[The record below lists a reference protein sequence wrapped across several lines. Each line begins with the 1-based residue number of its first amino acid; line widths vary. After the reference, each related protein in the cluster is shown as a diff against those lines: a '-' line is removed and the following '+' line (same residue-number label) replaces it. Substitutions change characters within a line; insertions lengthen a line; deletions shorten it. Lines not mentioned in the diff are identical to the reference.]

1 MLLDEARAIK
11 EQLSQWRRTIHRQP
25 ELGFDVQRTAELVA
39 TVLAELGLDVRTG
52 VGKTGVVGILGEA
65 SRPAIAIRADM
76 DGLPIQEENAVEYA
90 SQTQGRMH
98 ACGHDGHTAMALG
111 AAWLLSRRELPGQ
124 VRFVFQPAE
133 ETADAEGVSGAPRMI
148 ADGALDGVEAVIA
161 LHVDP
166 AIEAGHICAGEGRVG
181 AAVDTF
187 RAHIL
192 GRGAHGAY
200 PHQAIDPIWLAAH
213 VLNALYAI
221 PARRIAPLE
230 PAVVSVGVIRGGS
243 IDNVIPD
250 TVYLEGTLRSFTD
263 DVREQLIREVKNA
276 LAVTRA
282 LGGDYRLAI
291 ERGYPST
298 YNDPTVVGWLRRVG
312 ADLLGSD
319 KVITTQKTMGAEDF
333 SYMAQ
338 VAKGAMARL
347 GVKPPGG
354 EARRLHTSTFD
365 LDEAALPIGAAILA
379 ETARRFVSG
388 EFS

>member
-1 MLLDEARAIK
+1 MLDEAQAIK
-11 EQLSQWRRTIHRQP
+11 EQLTQWRRTIHRRP
-25 ELGFDVQRTAELVA
+25 ELGFGVQRTAEFVA

-52 VGKTGVVGILGEA
+52 VGKTGVVGYLGKD
-65 SRPAIAIRADM
+65 SRPVIAIRADM
-76 DGLPIQEENAVEYA
+76 DGLPIQEENAVEYV
-90 SQTQGRMH
+90 SQTPGCMH
-98 ACGHDGHTAMALG
+98 ACGHDGHTTMALG
-111 AAWLLSRRELPGQ
+111 AAKLLSRRKLPGQ
-124 VRFVFQPAE
+124 VRFVFQPSE

-148 ADGALDGVEAVIA
+148 ADGALEGVDAVIA

-166 AIEAGHICAGEGRVG
+166 AIDTGQICVGEGRVG

-187 RAHIL
+187 RVHIL

-200 PHQAIDPIWLAAH
+200 PHQAIDPIWLASH

-221 PARRIAPLE
+221 PSRRVAPLE
-230 PAVVSVGVIRGGS
+230 PVVVSVGVIRGGS

-250 TVYLEGTLRSFTD
+250 TVYLEGTLRSFAD
-263 DVREQLIREVKNA
+263 DVREQLTHEVENA
-276 LAVTRA
+276 LATTRA
-282 LGGDYRLAI
+282 LGGDYQLAI

-298 YNDPTVVGWLRRVG
+298 HNDPAVVGWLRRVG
-312 ADLLGSD
+312 ADLLGGD
-319 KVITTQKTMGAEDF
+319 KVIATQKTMGAEDF

-338 VAKGAMARL
+338 VAKGAMFRL
-347 GVKPPGG
+347 GVRPPGG
-354 EARRLHTSTFD
+354 EPRHLHTSTFD

>member
-1 MLLDEARAIK
+1 MLDEAQAIK

-25 ELGFDVQRTAELVA
+25 ELGFGVQHTAELVA
-39 TVLAELGLDVRTG
+39 TVLAELGLDVQTG
-52 VGKTGVVGILGEA
+52 VGKTGVVGTLGRG
-65 SRPAIAIRADM
+65 SRPAMAIRADM

-90 SQTQGRMH
+90 SQTQGCMH

-111 AAWLLSRRELPGQ
+111 AAKLLSHRKLPGQ

-133 ETADAEGVSGAPRMI
+133 ETADAEGISGAPRMI
-148 ADGALDGVEAVIA
+148 ADGALDGIDAVIA

-166 AIEAGHICAGEGRVG
+166 AIETGRICVGEGRVG

-192 GRGAHGAY
+192 GQGAHGAY

-221 PARRIAPLE
+221 PSRRIAPLE

-250 TVYLEGTLRSFTD
+250 TVYLEGTLRSFAD
-263 DVREQLIREVKNA
+263 DVREQLIHEVENA

-282 LGGDYRLAI
+282 LGGDFRLAI
-291 ERGYPST
+291 EHGYPST
-298 YNDPTVVGWLRRVG
+298 HNDPTVVGWLRRVG
-312 ADLLGSD
+312 TDLLGSD

-354 EARRLHTSTFD
+354 EARHLHTSTFD
-365 LDEAALPIGAAILA
+365 LDEAALPIGAALLA

>member
-1 MLLDEARAIK
+1 MLDEAQAIK
-11 EQLSQWRRTIHRQP
+11 EQLSQWRRTIHRRP
-25 ELGFDVQRTAELVA
+25 ELGFGVQHTAELVA

-52 VGKTGVVGILGEA
+52 VGKTGIVGTLGKGNG
-65 SRPAIAIRADM
+65 PTIAIRADM
-76 DGLPIQEENAVEYA
+76 DGLPIQEENVVEYA
-90 SQTQGRMH
+90 SQTPGCMH
-98 ACGHDGHTAMALG
+98 ACGHDGHITMALG
-111 AAWLLSRRELPGQ
+111 AARLLSHRELPGQ
-124 VRFVFQPAE
+124 VRFVFQPSE
-133 ETADAEGVSGAPRMI
+133 ETADAEGVSGAPRMV
-148 ADGALDGVEAVIA
+148 ADGALDGVDAVIA

-166 AIEAGHICAGEGRVG
+166 AIETGQICAGEGQIG

-200 PHQAIDPIWLAAH
+200 PHQAIDPIWLTAH

-221 PARRIAPLE
+221 PSRRIAPLE

-243 IDNVIPD
+243 ADNVIPD
-250 TVYLEGTLRSFTD
+250 SVYIEGTLRSLD
-263 DVREQLIREVKNA
+263 GDVREQLIREVENA

-282 LGGDYRLAI
+282 LGGDYQLVVD
-291 ERGYPST
+291 RGYPST

-319 KVITTQKTMGAEDF
+319 KVSTDQKTMGAEDF

-338 VAKGAMARL
+338 VTKGAIVRL
-347 GVKPPGG
+347 GVKPPGS
-354 EARRLHTSTFD
+354 EARHLHTSTFD
-365 LDEAALPIGAAILA
+365 LDETALPIGAAILA

>member
-1 MLLDEARAIK
+1 MLDEAQAIK

-25 ELGFDVQRTAELVA
+25 ELGFGVQHTAELVA

-52 VGKTGVVGILGEA
+52 VGKTGVVGTLGKGG
-65 SRPAIAIRADM
+65 RPAIAIRADM

-90 SQTQGRMH
+90 SQTPGCMH
-98 ACGHDGHTAMALG
+98 ACGHDGHIAMALG
-111 AAWLLSRRELPGQ
+111 AARLLSRRKLPGQ

-148 ADGALDGVEAVIA
+148 ADGALDGVDAVIA

-166 AIEAGHICAGEGRVG
+166 AIETGHICAGEGQVG

-187 RAHIL
+187 RVHIL

-200 PHQAIDPIWLAAH
+200 PHQAIDPIWLAANALH
-213 VLNALYAI
+213 ALYAI
-221 PARRIAPLE
+221 PSRRIAPLE

-250 TVYLEGTLRSFTD
+250 TVYLEGTLRSFAD
-263 DVREQLIREVKNA
+263 DVREQLIHEVENA

-282 LGGDYRLAI
+282 LGGDYKLAI

-298 YNDPTVVGWLRRVG
+298 HNDPTVVGWLRRVG
-312 ADLLGSD
+312 ADLLGGD

-354 EARRLHTSTFD
+354 EARHLHSSTFD

>member
-1 MLLDEARAIK
+1 MLDEAQAIK
-11 EQLSQWRRTIHRQP
+11 EQLSQWRRTIHRRP

-52 VGKTGVVGILGEA
+52 VGKTGVVGTLGKG
-65 SRPAIAIRADM
+65 SHPAIAIRADM
-76 DGLPIQEENAVEYA
+76 DGLPIQEENTVEYA
-90 SQTQGRMH
+90 SQTPGCMH
-98 ACGHDGHTAMALG
+98 ACGHDGHIAMALG
-111 AAWLLSRRELPGQ
+111 AARLLSRRSLPGQ
-124 VRFVFQPAE
+124 VRFIFQPSE

-148 ADGALDGVEAVIA
+148 AGGALDGVDAVIT

-166 AIEAGHICAGEGRVG
+166 ALETGQICAGEGRVG

-200 PHQAIDPIWLAAH
+200 PHQAIDPIWLTTH
-213 VLNALYAI
+213 VLSALYAI
-221 PARRIAPLE
+221 PSRRVAPLE
-230 PAVVSVGVIRGGS
+230 PSVVSVGVVRGGS
-243 IDNVIPD
+243 ADNVIPD
-250 TVYLEGTLRSFTD
+250 SVYLEGTLRSFAD
-263 DVREQLIREVKNA
+263 DVREQLIREVENA
-276 LAVTRA
+276 LAVTRP
-282 LGGDYRLAI
+282 LGGDYQLAI

-298 YNDPTVVGWLRRVG
+298 HNDPTVVGWLRRVG
-312 ADLLGSD
+312 VDLLGSD
-319 KVITTQKTMGAEDF
+319 KVITAQKTMGAEDF

-347 GVKPPGG
+347 GVKSPGG
-354 EARRLHTSTFD
+354 EARHLHTSTFD
-365 LDEAALPIGAAILA
+365 LDEAALPIGAAMLA

>member
-1 MLLDEARAIK
+1 MLDEAQAIK
-11 EQLSQWRRTIHRQP
+11 EQLSQWRRTIHRRP

-52 VGKTGVVGILGEA
+52 VGKTGVVGTLGKG
-65 SRPAIAIRADM
+65 SHPAIAIRADM
-76 DGLPIQEENAVEYA
+76 DGLPIQEENTVEYA
-90 SQTQGRMH
+90 SQTPGCMH
-98 ACGHDGHTAMALG
+98 ACGHDGHIAMALG
-111 AAWLLSRRELPGQ
+111 AARLLSRRSLPGQ
-124 VRFVFQPAE
+124 VRFVFQPSE

-148 ADGALDGVEAVIA
+148 AGGALDGVDAVIT

-166 AIEAGHICAGEGRVG
+166 ALETGQICAGEGRVG

-200 PHQAIDPIWLAAH
+200 PHQAIDPIWLTTH
-213 VLNALYAI
+213 VLSALYAI
-221 PARRIAPLE
+221 PSRRVAPLE
-230 PAVVSVGVIRGGS
+230 PSVVSVGVVRGGS
-243 IDNVIPD
+243 ADNVIPD
-250 TVYLEGTLRSFTD
+250 SVYLEGTLRSFAD
-263 DVREQLIREVKNA
+263 DVREQLIREVENA
-276 LAVTRA
+276 LAVTRP
-282 LGGDYRLAI
+282 LGGDYQLAI

-298 YNDPTVVGWLRRVG
+298 HNDPTVVGWLRRVG
-312 ADLLGSD
+312 VDLLGSD
-319 KVITTQKTMGAEDF
+319 KVITAQKTMGAEDF

-347 GVKPPGG
+347 GVKSPGG
-354 EARRLHTSTFD
+354 EARHLHTSTFD
-365 LDEAALPIGAAILA
+365 LDEAALPIGAAMLA